1 MPVLPLHQRTFILLL
16 IAVTIGFGY
25 VLSEYSVAIF
35 WGIAL
40 AILFAPMHRRMLA
53 RMPNSPTLAALATLL
68 LTLVVV
74 ILPLVLITISL
85 VKETTV
91 IYERVSSGNIS
102 IGVYLQQILDG
113 MPGWMKPWLEKL
125 HLGSMV
131 ELQDKITDVTMQA
144 SKLAATKAVGLGQN
158 TLGFVIGFG
167 VMLYLMFFLMRD
179 GKTLVQRIWEA
190 TPLQPEHKREL
201 AAKFT
206 TVIRATVKGNL
217 AVAAAQGALGGFI
230 FWILG
235 IQGAVLWAVVMAFLS
250 LLPAVGASLVWGPVA
265 IYFMATGSATKGVI
279 LATYGIVVIG
289 LVDNMLRPLLVGK
302 DTKMPD
308 YVVLISTLG
317 GMSIFGLTGFVL
329 GPAIAAL
336 FMATWEIFANMQKTE
351 EAQLLSDYEQAQA
364 EKQAVFERQATAD
377 ATPAIITAPPT
388 ASNEAA
394 SAPPQS

>member
-1 MPVLPLHQRTFILLL
+1 MPVLPLHKRAFMLLL
-16 IAVTIGFGY
+16 IAVTIGFGF

-40 AILFAPMHRRMLA
+40 AILFAPMHKRMLA
-53 RMPNSPTLAALATLL
+53 RMPNSPTLAAFTTLL
-68 LTLVVV
+68 LSLVVV
-74 ILPLVLITISL
+74 ILPLVLITVSL
-85 VKETTV
+85 VKETAV

-265 IYFMATGSATKGVI
+265 IYFMATGSATKGII

-336 FMATWEIFANMQKTE
+336 FMATWEIFAHMQKTE
-351 EAQLLSDYEQAQA
+351 EAQLLSDYEQAQT
-364 EKQAVFERQATAD
+364 EKQAVIDRQATAG

-388 ASNEAA
+388 VSNEAV

>member
-265 IYFMATGSATKGVI
+265 IYFMATGDSTKGII
-279 LATYGIVVIG
+279 LAAYGLLVIG
-289 LVDNMLRPLLVGK
+289 LVDNVLRPLLVGK

-336 FMATWEIFANMQKTE
+336 FMATWEIFANMQNAE
-351 EAQLLSDYEQAQA
+351 EAQLRSDFEQAQA
-364 EKQAVFERQATAD
+364 EKQAVVETLETAE
-377 ATPAIITAPPT
+377 ATPAVITAPPT
-388 ASNEAA
+388 ALNEAA

>member
-1 MPVLPLHQRTFILLL
+1 MLLL
-16 IAVTIGFGY
+16 IAVTIGFGF

-40 AILFAPMHRRMLA
+40 AILFAPMHKRMLA
-53 RMPNSPTLAALATLL
+53 RMPNSPTLAAFTTLL
-68 LTLVVV
+68 LSLVVV
-74 ILPLVLITISL
+74 ILPLVLITVSL
-85 VKETTV
+85 VKETAV

-158 TLGFVIGFG
+158 TLGFVVGFG

-179 GKTLVQRIWEA
+179 GKTLVQRIWDA

-250 LLPAVGASLVWGPVA
+250 LLPAVGAGLVWGPVA
-265 IYFMATGSATKGVI
+265 IYFMATGNATKGII

-336 FMATWEIFANMQKTE
+336 FMATWEIFANMQNAE

-364 EKQAVFERQATAD
+364 EKQAVPERQATAD
-377 ATPAIITAPPT
+377 VTPVIITAPPT
-388 ASNEAA
+388 ALNEAA

>member
-1 MPVLPLHQRTFILLL
+1 
-16 IAVTIGFGY
+16 
-25 VLSEYSVAIF
+25 
-35 WGIAL
+35 
-40 AILFAPMHRRMLA
+40 
-53 RMPNSPTLAALATLL
+53 
-68 LTLVVV
+68 
-74 ILPLVLITISL
+74 
-85 VKETTV
+85 
-91 IYERVSSGNIS
+91 
-102 IGVYLQQILDG
+102 

-250 LLPAVGASLVWGPVA
+250 LLPAVGAGLVWGPVA
-265 IYFMATGSATKGVI
+265 IYFMATGNATKGII

-336 FMATWEIFANMQKTE
+336 FMATWEIFANMQNAE

-364 EKQAVFERQATAD
+364 EKQAVPERQATAD
-377 ATPAIITAPPT
+377 VTPVIITAPPT
-388 ASNEAA
+388 ALNEAA

>member
-53 RMPNSPTLAALATLL
+53 RMPNSPTLAAFATLV

-265 IYFMATGSATKGVI
+265 IYFMATGSATKGII

-351 EAQLLSDYEQAQA
+351 EAQLLSDYEQAQV
-364 EKQAVFERQATAD
+364 EKQAVIERQATAD

>member
-1 MPVLPLHQRTFILLL
+1 MPVLPLHKRAFMLLL
-16 IAVTIGFGY
+16 IAVTIGFGF

-40 AILFAPMHRRMLA
+40 AILFAPMHKRMLA
-53 RMPNSPTLAALATLL
+53 RMPNSPTLAAFTTLL
-68 LTLVVV
+68 LSLVVV
-74 ILPLVLITISL
+74 ILPLVLITVSL
-85 VKETTV
+85 VKETAV

-217 AVAAAQGALGGFI
+217 AVAAAQG
-230 FWILG
+230 
-235 IQGAVLWAVVMAFLS
+235 
-250 LLPAVGASLVWGPVA
+250 GAS
-265 IYFMATGSATKGVI
+265 I
-279 LATYGIVVIG
+279 
-289 LVDNMLRPLLVGK
+289 R
-302 DTKMPD
+302 
-308 YVVLISTLG
+308 
-317 GMSIFGLTGFVL
+317 
-329 GPAIAAL
+329 
-336 FMATWEIFANMQKTE
+336 
-351 EAQLLSDYEQAQA
+351 
-364 EKQAVFERQATAD
+364 
-377 ATPAIITAPPT
+377 
-388 ASNEAA
+388 
-394 SAPPQS
+394 